1 MSTIITINTLEDLR
15 KWALDRPFLSA
26 DKKLKLE
33 VNQYRYDHKE
43 ARTLLV
49 ETGDPWTYSVY
60 FDLKGEAA
68 DAVMSIWKFSEREF
82 GLPQPKGYRTV
93 VSILEKL
100 GDTKIREEVENLKT
114 AARIEADANYRKS
127 REKFVYNLCEELL
140 SRLDEENGLD
150 SLRLELRDDP
160 RPFMEVLKDLA
171 SRSKTTEKGGL

>member
-1 MSTIITINTLEDLR
+1 
-15 KWALDRPFLSA
+15 
-26 DKKLKLE
+26 
-33 VNQYRYDHKE
+33 
-43 ARTLLV
+43 
-49 ETGDPWTYSVY
+49 
-60 FDLKGEAA
+60 
-68 DAVMSIWKFSEREF
+68 
-82 GLPQPKGYRTV
+82 